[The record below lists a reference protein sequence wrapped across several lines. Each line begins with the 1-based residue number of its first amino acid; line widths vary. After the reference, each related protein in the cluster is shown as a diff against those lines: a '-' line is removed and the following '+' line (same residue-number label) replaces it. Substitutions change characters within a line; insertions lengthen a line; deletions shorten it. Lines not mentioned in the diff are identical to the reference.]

1 MRCEIRLRSNEME
14 NFSNTSTQSQ
24 RKSLNRKLAW
34 LILLVVIAAS
44 LAVVMIP
51 TMLLMP
57 FKPQT
62 PRAVEI
68 SYLLKSWS
76 PIMTVLAAMISFG
89 LAVLLWR
96 SKRSWWQRG
105 LLVVLMIPVLMAA
118 WFAQQNHFEW
128 MSNPLKLTAFAKAS
142 EASFVGDKDMV
153 LAVTINGEAVAYP
166 VRQMAY
172 HHLVHDTVGGVPIVA
187 TY

>member
-1 MRCEIRLRSNEME
+1 MERSST
-14 NFSNTSTQSQ
+14 FS
-24 RKSLNRKLAW
+24 SLNRKLAW
-34 LILLVVIAAS
+34 LILLIVVAAS
-44 LAVVMIP
+44 LAMVMIP
-51 TMLLMP
+51 AMLILP

-76 PIMTVLAAMISFG
+76 PIVTVLGLIGSLA
-89 LAVLLWR
+89 LAVWLWIG
-96 SKRSWWQRG
+96 KRSWWRRS
-105 LLVVLMIPVLMAA
+105 LLVLSMIPVLAAA
-118 WFAQQNHFEW
+118 WFARQNHFEW
-128 MSNPLKLTAFAKAS
+128 MFNPLKQTAFAKAS

-172 HHLVHDTVGGVPIVA
+172 HHLIHDMVGGVPIVA

>member
-1 MRCEIRLRSNEME
+1 MERSST
-14 NFSNTSTQSQ
+14 FSI
-24 RKSLNRKLAW
+24 LNRKLAW
-34 LILLVVIAAS
+34 LILLIIVATS

-51 TMLLMP
+51 AALIMP

-62 PRAVEI
+62 QRAVEI
-68 SYLLKSWS
+68 SYVLKWWS
-76 PIMTVLAAMISFG
+76 PIVTVLAAMISLG
-89 LAVLLWR
+89 LVFSLWR

-105 LLVVLMIPVLMAA
+105 LLAVLMIPVLAAA

-128 MSNPLKLTAFAKAS
+128 MFNPLKQTAFAKVS
-142 EASFVGDKDMV
+142 EASFVSEKDMV

-172 HHLVHDTVGGVPIVA
+172 HHVVHDTVGGVPIVA